1 MISNNIT
8 NGEVTNYINGFYKPL
23 NQQMEALRKSAEEN
37 HIPIILKETESFLE
51 FVVKATA
58 PRRILE
64 IGTAVGYSA
73 AFFACLGAD
82 VVTVEKSEEMAGIAA
97 GNIKRLGLEEKVT
110 ILTGDG
116 EEAIRQNIK
125 EGDLF
130 DMVFIDA
137 AKSHYKRF
145 LDASLPFCHENTL
158 IVSDNVLLKGATAS
172 DSLDIKGRFKTNIKR
187 MRQYL
192 DYIEAHPRLDTVIIS
207 CGDGL
212 ALSRCIR

>member
-8 NGEVTNYINGFYKPL
+8 NGDVTNYINGFYKPL

-116 EEAIRQNIK
+116 EEAIRQNMK
-125 EGDLF
+125 KGDLF

-187 MRQYL
+187 M
-192 DYIEAHPRLDTVIIS
+192 APVFRLYRSSPSTGH
-207 CGDGL
+207 GDNIL
-212 ALSRCIR
+212 R

>member
-1 MISNNIT
+1 MLKVVKFGGSS
-8 NGEVTNYINGFYKPL
+8 L
-23 NQQMEALRKSAEEN
+23 ASAEQFKKVGKIIREEESRRYV
-37 HIPIILKETESFLE
+37 IPS
-51 FVVKATA
+51 A
-58 PRRILE
+58 PGKRFSTDIKVTDMLYQCYE
-64 IGTAVGYSA
+64 TAVQGKNFDKQLDDIKKRYMEIIEGLGLSLSLDQE
-73 AFFACLGAD
+73 FDTIHKLFADKAGAD
-82 VVTVEKSEEMAGIAA
+82 YAASRGEYLNGIIMA
-97 GNIKRLGLEEKVT
+97 NYLG
-110 ILTGDG
+110 
-116 EEAIRQNIK
+116 
-125 EGDLF
+125 F
-130 DMVFIDA
+130 VFIDA

-192 DYIEAHPRLDTVIIS
+192 DYIESHPRLDTVIIS

>member
-8 NGEVTNYINGFYKPL
+8 NGDVTNYINGFYKPL

-97 GNIKRLGLEEKVT
+97 GNIKRLGLEE
-110 ILTGDG
+110 
-116 EEAIRQNIK
+116 
-125 EGDLF
+125 DLL
-130 DMVFIDA
+130 
-137 AKSHYKRF
+137 SPY
-145 LDASLPFCHENTL
+145 CWEW
-158 IVSDNVLLKGATAS
+158 AT
-172 DSLDIKGRFKTNIKR
+172 
-187 MRQYL
+187 
-192 DYIEAHPRLDTVIIS
+192 
-207 CGDGL
+207 
-212 ALSRCIR
+212 

>member
-51 FVVKATA
+51 FVVKATT

-116 EEAIRQNIK
+116 EEAIRQNMK
-125 EGDLF
+125 KGDLF

-145 LDASLPFCHENTL
+145 LDASC
-158 IVSDNVLLKGATAS
+158 
-172 DSLDIKGRFKTNIKR
+172 RFA
-187 MRQYL
+187 MRT
-192 DYIEAHPRLDTVIIS
+192 R
-207 CGDGL
+207 
-212 ALSRCIR
+212 

>member
-51 FVVKATA
+51 FVVKATT

-116 EEAIRQNIK
+116 EEAIRQNMK
-125 EGDLF
+125 KGDLF

-192 DYIEAHPRLDTVIIS
+192 DCLLYTSPSPRDRQK
-207 CGDGL
+207 
-212 ALSRCIR
+212 SRMPSSA